1 MKHTFTA
8 STAPRSC
15 VMISRREGDTISLA
29 IDGVNIG
36 HIELRHVPHAV
47 RVRIACVF
55 DSRVRITRSANKGST
70 E

>member
-1 MKHTFTA
+1 MKHTFTP
-8 STAPRSC
+8 STAPKSC
-15 VMISRREGDTISLA
+15 VMISRREGESISLA

-55 DSRVRITRSANKGST
+55 DARVRITRSGK
-70 E
+70 EREIE

>member
-1 MKHTFTA
+1 
-8 STAPRSC
+8 
-15 VMISRREGDTISLA
+15 MISRREGDTISLA

-55 DSRVRITRSANKGST
+55 DPRVRITRSANKGSA